1 MKNLDDIRVEINA
14 ADEELQALIIKRL
27 DLAKDVAEYKKAN
40 NLPILDRDRELWIL
54 DHITEDKSPDLVVPL
69 RETYET
75 LFRVARRRQS
85 QLIDP
90 DESFINGIKATFTDD
105 AFPAT
110 SSVAISGDPND
121 LPVAQALFDNPRC
134 IKLNND
140 MKIVDAVNLGLCQY
154 GILPIEDNRS
164 GAKALTYDLLL
175 KKTCHIVRGIK
186 VNLHYKL
193 VAANNVPF
201 TSLKTVKVDRRSY
214 YHCSEFL
221 ATLNCNIIETGA
233 EDINRE
239 LAEPSDDFVA
249 WIVPAHLEVSDKLHV
264 LRQEVAN
271 PGDYI
276 RYICLAKTP
285 RIHPDAESISLMLS
299 VPNVSG
305 GLDEVLSPLAALGI
319 NLTLLESRPIVDGNH
334 TTHRFFMDMDA
345 DIRTPQV
352 QAIINQLS
360 RDCPAFSL
368 LGAYKNV
375 EIEL

>member
-1 MKNLDDIRVEINA
+1 MKNLDDIRVEIN
-14 ADEELQALIIKRL
+14 DVDKDLLELIIRRL
-27 DLAKDVAEYKKAN
+27 DLSKEVAEYKKAN

-75 LFRVARRRQS
+75 LFRVSRSRQS

-90 DESFINGIKATFTDD
+90 DESFINGVMATCTDEP
-105 AFPAT
+105 FPD
-110 SSVAISGDPND
+110 SGSVAITDDPND
-121 LPVAQALFDNPRC
+121 LPVAQALFNNPRC
-134 IKLNND
+134 ITLHND

-193 VAANNVPF
+193 VSANNVPF

-214 YHCSEFL
+214 YHCNEFL
-221 ATLNCNIIETGA
+221 ATLGCDIVETGSD
-233 EDINRE
+233 DIARDLEN
-239 LAEPSDDFVA
+239 PSDDFIG
-249 WIVPAHLEVSDKLHV
+249 WIIPAHVEISDSLHE
-264 LRQEVAN
+264 LRSEVAN

-276 RYICLAKTP
+276 RYICLAKSP
-285 RIHPDAESISLMLS
+285 RIHPDANSLSLMLS

-305 GLDEVLSPLAALGI
+305 GLDDVLSPLAALGV
-319 NLTLLESRPIVDGNH
+319 NLTLLESRPIVDGAH
-334 TTHRFFMDMDA
+334 TTHRFFMDMDG
-345 DIRTPQV
+345 DIREPQL

-368 LGAYKNV
+368 LGVYKNV

>member
-1 MKNLDDIRVEINA
+1 MKNLDDIRVEINDVDA
-14 ADEELQALIIKRL
+14 QLQELIIQRL
-27 DLAKDVAEYKKAN
+27 NLAKDVAEYKKAN

-54 DHITEDKSPDLVVPL
+54 DHITEGKSADLVVPL

-90 DESFINGIKATFTDD
+90 DESFINGVTCTFTDE
-105 AFPAT
+105 AFPE
-110 SSVAISGDPND
+110 SGSVAITSDPND
-121 LPVAQALFDNPRC
+121 LPVAQALFNNPRC
-134 IKLNND
+134 VTLNND

-175 KKTCHIVRGIK
+175 NKTCHIVRGIK

-214 YHCSEFL
+214 YHCSNFL
-221 ATLNCNIIETGA
+221 ASLNCDIIETGA
-233 EDINRE
+233 DDINRE
-239 LAEPSDDFVA
+239 LAEASDDFVG
-249 WIVPAHLEVSDKLHV
+249 WIVPAHLEISDALHV

-276 RYICLAKTP
+276 RYICLAKSP

-319 NLTLLESRPIVDGNH
+319 NLTLLESRPIVDGSH

-360 RDCPAFSL
+360 RDCPSFSL

>member
-14 ADEELQALIIKRL
+14 VDEELQNLIIKRL
-27 DLAKDVAEYKKAN
+27 DLAKNVAEYKKAN

-90 DESFINGIKATFTDD
+90 DESFINGITCTFTDE
-105 AFPAT
+105 AFPE
-110 SSVAISGDPND
+110 SGSVAISGDPND
-121 LPVAQALFDNPRC
+121 LPVAQALFNNPRC
-134 IKLNND
+134 VTLNND

-201 TSLKTVKVDRRSY
+201 TSLKTVVVDRRSY

-233 EDINRE
+233 DDISRE
-239 LAEPSDDFVA
+239 LADPSDDFIA
-249 WIVPAHLEVSDKLHV
+249 WIIPAHVEVSDKLHV

-276 RYICLAKTP
+276 RYICLAKTS
-285 RIHPDAESISLMLS
+285 RIHPDANSISLMLS

-319 NLTLLESRPIVDGNH
+319 NLTLLESRPIALGNH
-334 TTHRFFMDMDA
+334 TTHRFFMDMDS
-345 DIRTPQV
+345 DIRQPQV

-360 RDCPAFSL
+360 RDCPSFSL

>member
-1 MKNLDDIRVEINA
+1 MKNLDDIRVEINSV
-14 ADEELQALIIKRL
+14 DEQLLDLIIQRL
-27 DLAKDVAEYKKAN
+27 NLSKEVAEYKKAN

-54 DHITEDKSPDLVVPL
+54 DHITEDKSADLVEPL

-75 LFRVARRRQS
+75 LFRVSRRRQS

-90 DESFINGIKATFTDD
+90 DESFINGVTCTFTDE
-105 AFPAT
+105 AFPET

-121 LPVAQALFDNPRC
+121 LPVAQSLFDNPRC

-201 TSLKTVKVDRRSY
+201 TSLKTVVVDRRSY
-214 YHCSEFL
+214 YHCSNFL
-221 ATLNCNIIETGA
+221 ATLNCDIIEKGY
-233 EDINRE
+233 EDISAE
-239 LAEPSDDFVA
+239 LAEPSDNFIG
-249 WIVPAHLEVSDKLHV
+249 WIVPSHVTISDKLHV
-264 LRQEVAN
+264 LRQDVAN

-285 RIHPDAESISLMLS
+285 RIHPDADTVSLMLS

-305 GLDEVLSPLAALGI
+305 GLDDVLSPLAALGI
-319 NLTLLESRPIVDGNH
+319 NLTLLESRPIVDGSH
-334 TTHRFFMDMDA
+334 TTHRFFMDMEV
-345 DIRTPQV
+345 DIRNSQV

-360 RDCPAFSL
+360 RDCPSFSL

-375 EIEL
+375 EVGL

>member
-1 MKNLDDIRVEINA
+1 MKNLDEIRTEINA
-14 ADEELQALIIKRL
+14 VDDELLALIEKRL

-40 NLPILDRDRELWIL
+40 KLPILDRDRERWIL
-54 DHITEDKSPDLVVPL
+54 DHITEDKSADLVVPL

-90 DESFINGIKATFTDD
+90 DDSFINGVKATFTDD
-105 AFPAT
+105 DFPAT
-110 SSVAISGDPND
+110 GSVAITGDPND
-121 LPVAQALFDNPRC
+121 LHVAQALFDNPRC
-134 IKLNND
+134 VTLNND
-140 MKIVDAVNLGLCQY
+140 MKIVDAVNFGLCQY

-175 KKTCHIVRGIK
+175 KKTCHIVRGVK

-201 TSLKTVKVDRRSY
+201 TSLKTVAVDRRSY

-221 ATLNCNIIETGA
+221 SSLSCNIVEKGH
-233 EDINRE
+233 EDIMKE
-239 LAEPSDDFVA
+239 IADPSDDFIA
-249 WIVPAHLEVSDKLHV
+249 WIVPAHTPVSDKLHV

-285 RIHPDAESISLMLS
+285 RIHPDADSISLMLS

-319 NLTLLESRPIVDGNH
+319 NLSLLESRPIVDGNH
-334 TTHRFFMDMDA
+334 TTHRFFMDMDT
-345 DIRTPQV
+345 DIRQPQV

-375 EIEL
+375 EMGL